1 MKYYLTY
8 ILFIICSISFS
19 QNIDEKRDI
28 LIHNLCKILSENKN
42 LNDLERINLVNQNVS
57 LIKYFKDFSKDEI
70 QAEEEAI
77 FYRFQKNCKEYTDI
91 IKKFSEK
98 NNENW
103 ITLENLPKSTI
114 NDKDYNLVKS
124 ASELYYFDYEG
135 NKTIVKIEDNNWI
148 EYFIDESFSK
158 LKLYWIKNNDFN
170 LEFLESNNSMKKSFS
185 RKGEIYQ
192 YRIVSKENNYY
203 WIAYYTKDLNNIVK
217 FKLYIQ

>member
-103 ITLENLPKSTI
+103 INLENLPKSTI

>member
-19 QNIDEKRDI
+19 QNIDDKRDLLINDLCNI
-28 LIHNLCKILSENKN
+28 LTKNKN
-42 LNDLERINLVNQNVS
+42 LNDLERINLVNQDIS
-57 LIKYFKDFSKDEI
+57 LVEYFKDFSKDEI
-70 QAEEEAI
+70 QSEEEAI
-77 FYRFQKNCKEYTDI
+77 FYRFQKNCKAYTDI
-91 IKKFSEK
+91 IRKFSEK

-114 NDKDYNLVKS
+114 NDKEYKLIKS

-135 NKTIVKIEDNNWI
+135 NKTIVKIENNNWI

-158 LKLYWIKNNDFN
+158 LKLHWKNNYDFN
-170 LEFLESNNSMKKSFS
+170 LEFLESNNLIKKSLS

-192 YRIVSKENNYY
+192 YRILSKEYNY
-203 WIAYYTKDLNNIVK
+203 
-217 FKLYIQ
+217 

>member
-19 QNIDEKRDI
+19 QNIDDKRDLLINDLCNI
-28 LIHNLCKILSENKN
+28 LTKNKN
-42 LNDLERINLVNQNVS
+42 LNDLERINLVNQDIS
-57 LIKYFKDFSKDEI
+57 LVEYFKDFSKDEI
-70 QAEEEAI
+70 QSEEDAI
-77 FYRFQKNCKEYTDI
+77 FYRFQKNCKAYTDI
-91 IKKFSEK
+91 IRKFSEK

-114 NDKDYNLVKS
+114 NDKEYKLIKS

-135 NKTIVKIEDNNWI
+135 NKTIVKIENNNWI

-158 LKLYWIKNNDFN
+158 LKLHWKNNYDFN
-170 LEFLESNNSMKKSFS
+170 LEFLESNNFKTKSLS

-192 YRIVSKENNYY
+192 YRILSKEYNYY
-203 WIAYYTKDLNNIVK
+203 WIAYYTKDLSTIVK
-217 FKLYIQ
+217 FKLYI

>member
-8 ILFIICSISFS
+8 ILFLICSISFS
-19 QNIDEKRDI
+19 QNIDDKRDL
-28 LIHNLCKILSENKN
+28 LINNLCKILTKNKN
-42 LNDLERINLVNQNVS
+42 LNDLESVNLVNQDVS
-57 LIKYFKDFSKDEI
+57 LVEYFKDFSKEEI

-91 IKKFSEK
+91 IRKFSEK

-103 ITLENLPKSTI
+103 INLENLPKSTI
-114 NDKDYNLVKS
+114 NKKEYKLIKS

-185 RKGEIYQ
+185 RKGEKYK
-192 YRIVSKENNYY
+192 YRILSKENNYY
-203 WIAYYTKDLNNIVK
+203 WIAYYAKDLSTIVK

>member
-28 LIHNLCKILSENKN
+28 LIHNLCNILSENKN
-42 LNDLERINLVNQNVS
+42 LNDLDRINLVNQDVS

-77 FYRFQKNCKEYTDI
+77 FYRFQKKCKEYTDI

-114 NDKDYNLVKS
+114 NDKDYNLVK
-124 ASELYYFDYEG
+124 L
-135 NKTIVKIEDNNWI
+135 
-148 EYFIDESFSK
+148 
-158 LKLYWIKNNDFN
+158 
-170 LEFLESNNSMKKSFS
+170 
-185 RKGEIYQ
+185 
-192 YRIVSKENNYY
+192 
-203 WIAYYTKDLNNIVK
+203 
-217 FKLYIQ
+217 

>member
-1 MKYYLTY
+1 
-8 ILFIICSISFS
+8 
-19 QNIDEKRDI
+19 
-28 LIHNLCKILSENKN
+28 
-42 LNDLERINLVNQNVS
+42 NDLDRINLVNQDVS

-77 FYRFQKNCKEYTDI
+77 FYRFQKKCKEYTDI

-192 YRIVSKENNYY
+192 YRILSKENNYY